1 MMRTKEPLKAMR
13 LLCLLSCIFLQQCSL
28 PAFLENGVAFHQEL
42 PAAAYYQWAGQISD
56 AERRGELER
65 LQSRTDDNLVA
76 IVQRA
81 ILHYHLGTE
90 GGSIDTINLD
100 HPRMPGCSAS
110 ESCVDYQAFVELF
123 RELQRTEELLAESVD
138 RNEVLEDRI
147 RNLNQQIEALTNIEQ
162 QLLEREQRPN

>member
-1 MMRTKEPLKAMR
+1 MR
-13 LLCLLSCIFLQQCSL
+13 LLCLLSCIVLQQCSL
-28 PAFLENGVAFHQEL
+28 PTFFESSAMIHQEL
-42 PAAAYYQWAGQISD
+42 PAAAYFKWAGGISD

-65 LQSRTDDNLVA
+65 LESRTDDNLVA
-76 IVQRA
+76 VVQRA
-81 ILHYHLGTE
+81 ILHYHLGVE

-123 RELQRTEELLAESVD
+123 RELQRTEQSLAESIE

>member
-1 MMRTKEPLKAMR
+1 MPVRKSANISR
-13 LLCLLSCIFLQQCSL
+13 LLCLLCCVFLQQCSL
-28 PAFLENGVAFHQEL
+28 PAFFSKGSAAHQEL
-42 PAAAYYQWAGQISD
+42 PAAAYFQWAGRISD

-65 LQSRTDDNLVA
+65 LESRTDDNLVA
-76 IVQRA
+76 VVQRA
-81 ILHYHLGTE
+81 ILHYHLGVD

-100 HPRMPGCSAS
+100 HPRMPGCAAS
-110 ESCVDYQAFVELF
+110 ESCLDYQAFVELF
-123 RELQRTEELLAESVD
+123 RQLLRAEQSLAESID

>member
-1 MMRTKEPLKAMR
+1 M
-13 LLCLLSCIFLQQCSL
+13 

-65 LQSRTDDNLVA
+65 LESRTDDNLVA
-76 IVQRA
+76 VVQRA

-90 GGSIDTINLD
+90 GGSIDTINLN
-100 HPRMPGCSAS
+100 HPRMPGCSTS

-123 RELQRTEELLAESVD
+123 RELQRTEELLAESID